1 MMNLTDEDLMRM
13 LQEGNKEALTLLYQR
28 HSEKVW
34 AYLLKRVPKQNAED
48 LFQDCFVK
56 LVEKSHSW
64 KNQPFVLWL
73 YVVLRNSITDFHR
86 ANQVERKYIDR
97 KLQEE
102 SSIKDEV
109 DFNELISTMPPES
122 SKLLSE
128 HFREGLSYKELSE
141 KYDLTELSLRK
152 RISRAIGLLKKGE

>member
-1 MMNLTDEDLMRM
+1 MTSKTDEELMR
-13 LQEGNKEALTLLYQR
+13 LVQLGQKEALAELYER
-28 HSEKVW
+28 HSGKVW
-34 AYLLKRVPKQNAED
+34 AYLQKRVPKQNAED

-64 KNQPFVLWL
+64 KNQPFILWL

-86 ANQVERKYIDR
+86 SNQVEKKYIDR
-97 KLQEE
+97 VRAEE
-102 SSIKDEV
+102 SSSTDQA
-109 DFNELISTMPPES
+109 DFSELISSMPPES

-128 HFREGLSYKELSE
+128 FFKEGWSYKELSE